1 MTDSFQNLTMDILQD
16 TPGYKETRGENY
28 LSGYRE
34 QREADKDSAGHLH
47 DAIPAF
53 KSFQDKKNR
62 AIDYNYDLDN

>member
-1 MTDSFQNLTMDILQD
+1 MTDSFQNLTVVILQD
-16 TPGYKETRGENY
+16 TPGYKETRSANY

-34 QREADKDSAGHLH
+34 QQQEADKDSVGRLH

-62 AIDYNYDLDN
+62 AIN